1 MAQEQVQQAGGAHEG
16 AAKAAHRGKKK
27 DVAKKAVPQK
37 KEPGKQV
44 AVHQPAP
51 PPAPTSMLAVIS
63 QAVMDPRCDV
73 EKMKALLDMQERI
86 ETRDSQKAF
95 TVAFN
100 ALQAELPIINRDGKI
115 DHSAEGT
122 SGTTKSGRKALQTK
136 YATYPNLNRVV
147 GPLLKKHGFTFS
159 SAMEPEPSGAM
170 VVTSTL
176 EHVGGHSRTTHF
188 RVTADA
194 TGGKNNQQGWGSSQQ
209 YGMRYN
215 MIALLNIVTEAKE
228 DADNDGFPKDGP
240 ISEAQL
246 KELIKLADDAGADKA
261 KFCAVMGVEALAEI
275 PQSRF
280 AEAKQQLQRKLKQK
294 KSQQSDFPGD
304 R

>member
-1 MAQEQVQQAGGAHEG
+1 
-16 AAKAAHRGKKK
+16 
-27 DVAKKAVPQK
+27 
-37 KEPGKQV
+37 
-44 AVHQPAP
+44 
-51 PPAPTSMLAVIS
+51 MLQVIS

-73 EKMKALLDMQERI
+73 DKMKALLDMQERI
-86 ETRDSQKAF
+86 EERDSKKAF

-100 ALQAELPIINRDGKI
+100 ALQAELPIIDRDGKI
-115 DHSAEGT
+115 DHSAEGS
-122 SGTTKSGRKALQTK
+122 SGVTKSGRKALQTK

-159 SAMEPEPSGAM
+159 SSMDPDPSGAM
-170 VVTSTL
+170 VVVSTL
-176 EHVGGHSRTTHF
+176 EHVAGHSRTTHF

-228 DADNDGFPKDGP
+228 DADNDGFKPEEARLNEP
-240 ISEAQL
+240 VTPAQL
-246 KELIKLADDAGADKA
+246 KELVDLADKAGADKA
-261 KFCAVMGVEALAEI
+261 KFCDVMGVQSMAEI
-275 PQSRF
+275 TQRRF
-280 AEAKQQLQRKLKQK
+280 DEAKTQLNRKLKK
-294 KSQQSDFPGD
+294 KQRQDSDFPGD

>member
-1 MAQEQVQQAGGAHEG
+1 MVESQIQAAG
-16 AAKAAHRGKKK
+16 AAQQKAARKNPGKKK
-27 DVAKKAVPQK
+27 AVAKAVVSKAA
-37 KEPGKQV
+37 PGRQV

-51 PPAPTSMLAVIS
+51 PPAPTSMLQVIS

-86 ETRDSQKAF
+86 EERDSKKSF

-159 SAMEPEPSGAM
+159 SSMEPDPSGAM
-170 VVTSTL
+170 VVVSTL
-176 EHVGGHSRTTHF
+176 EHVAGHSRTTHF
-188 RVTADA
+188 RITADA

-240 ISEAQL
+240 ITPDQL
-246 KELIKLADDAGADKA
+246 STLVKLADEAGANKA
-261 KFCAVMGVEALAEI
+261 KFCIVMGVESFADI

-280 AEAKQQLQRKLKQK
+280 TEAKQQLERKLKRKQA
-294 KSQQSDFPGD
+294 SDFPGD

>member
-1 MAQEQVQQAGGAHEG
+1 M
-16 AAKAAHRGKKK
+16 AKAKT
-27 DVAKKAVPQK
+27 
-37 KEPGKQV
+37 PGREV

-51 PPAPTSMLAVIS
+51 PPAPTNMLQVIA

-86 ETRDSQKAF
+86 ETRDAQKAF

-100 ALQAELPIINRDGKI
+100 ALQAELPVINKDGKI
-115 DHSAEGT
+115 DHSADGS
-122 SGTTKSGRKALQTK
+122 SGTTKSGKRALQTK

-147 GPLLKKHGFTFS
+147 GPLLKRHGFTFS
-159 SAMEPEPSGAM
+159 SAMEPDPNGAM

-176 EHVGGHSRTTHF
+176 EHVAGHSRTTHF

-228 DADNDGFPKDGP
+228 DADNDGFPPGPGP
-240 ISEAQL
+240 ISQAQL
-246 KELIKLADDAGADKA
+246 QELIALADESGADKR
-261 KFCAVMGVEALAEI
+261 KFCEVMGVDGLAQI
-275 PQSRF
+275 PTSRF
-280 AEAKQQLQRKLKQK
+280 EEAKKQLQRKLKQK
-294 KSQQSDFPGD
+294 QAKEAARQEAKAHAQQDLQP
-304 R
+304 

>member
-1 MAQEQVQQAGGAHEG
+1 MAKKTVP
-16 AAKAAHRGKKK
+16 KK
-27 DVAKKAVPQK
+27 D
-37 KEPGKQV
+37 PGHQV

-51 PPAPTSMLAVIS
+51 PPAPTSMLQVIA

-86 ETRDSQKAF
+86 ENRDAEKAF

-115 DHSAEGT
+115 DHSSGDGT
-122 SGTTKSGRKALQTK
+122 GTTRSGKRALQTS

-147 GPLLKKHGFTFS
+147 GPLLKRHGFTFS
-159 SAMEPEPSGAM
+159 SAMEPDPSGAM
-170 VVTSTL
+170 IVVSTL
-176 EHVGGHSRTTHF
+176 SHIGGDKRKTHF
-188 RVTADA
+188 RVTADS

-228 DADNDGFPKDGP
+228 DADNDGFKPDEP
-240 ISEAQL
+240 ITPVQL
-246 KELIKLADDAGADKA
+246 AELVKLADIAGADKP
-261 KFCAVMGVEALAEI
+261 KFCVVMNVDSFAEI

-280 AEAKQQLQRKLKQK
+280 AEAKQQLNRKLKK
-294 KSQQSDFPGD
+294 KQSSDFPGD

>member
-1 MAQEQVQQAGGAHEG
+1 MLQVIA
-16 AAKAAHRGKKK
+16 
-27 DVAKKAVPQK
+27 
-37 KEPGKQV
+37 
-44 AVHQPAP
+44 
-51 PPAPTSMLAVIS
+51 

-73 EKMKALLDMQERI
+73 EKMRALLDMQRDI
-86 ETRDSQKAF
+86 EDRDAKKAF
-95 TVAFN
+95 TRAFN
-100 ALQAELPIINRDGKI
+100 ALQAELPIINKDGKI
-115 DHSAEGT
+115 DHSADGGET
-122 SGTTKSGRKALQTK
+122 TRSGKKALKTG

-159 SAMEPEPSGAM
+159 SAMVPDPAGPM

-176 EHVGGHSRTTHF
+176 SHVEGDSRTTHF

-228 DADNDGFPKDGP
+228 DVDNDGHPKDGP
-240 ISEAQL
+240 ITAEQL
-246 KELIKLADDAGADKA
+246 KELIKIADDAGADKQ
-261 KFCAVMGVEALAEI
+261 KFCVVMNVDSMAGI

-280 AEAKQQLQRKLKQK
+280 AEAKQQLNRKLKK
-294 KSQQSDFPGD
+294 KQATANDGFPGD

>member
-1 MAQEQVQQAGGAHEG
+1 MAQEQVQQAGGAHKG
-16 AAKAAHRGKKK
+16 PAKAKNTKPPVRKGKT
-27 DVAKKAVPQK
+27 VSKASA
-37 KEPGKQV
+37 PGQQV

>member
-1 MAQEQVQQAGGAHEG
+1 
-16 AAKAAHRGKKK
+16 
-27 DVAKKAVPQK
+27 VAKKIVPK
-37 KEPGKQV
+37 AKPPGQQV

-63 QAVMDPRCDV
+63 QAVLDPRCDV

-86 ETRDSQKAF
+86 ETRDAQKAF

-100 ALQAELPIINRDGKI
+100 ALQAELPIINKDGKI

-122 SGTTKSGRKALQTK
+122 SGTTRSGRRALQTK

-147 GPLLKKHGFTFS
+147 GPLLKRHGFTFS
-159 SAMEPEPSGAM
+159 SSMEPDPSGAM
-170 VVTSTL
+170 VVISTL

-215 MIALLNIVTEAKE
+215 MIALLNIVTEARE
-228 DADNDGFPKDGP
+228 DADNDGFPQDPP
-240 ISEAQL
+240 ITKEQL
-246 KELIKLADDAGADKA
+246 AELIRLADEVGADKA
-261 KFCAVMGVEALAEI
+261 KFCEVMDVEAMPDI
-275 PQSRF
+275 RQSQF
-280 AEAKQQLQRKLKQK
+280 ELAKQQLNRKRKAKQR
-294 KSQQSDFPGD
+294 QSDFPGD